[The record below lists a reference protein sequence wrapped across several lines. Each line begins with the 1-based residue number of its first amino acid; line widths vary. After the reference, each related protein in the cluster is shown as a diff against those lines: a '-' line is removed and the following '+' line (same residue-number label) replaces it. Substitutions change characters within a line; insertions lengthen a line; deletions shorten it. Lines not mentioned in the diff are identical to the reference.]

1 MNLLNRNQPSIN
13 FFTGDKMQKGFATL
27 EIIFM
32 TFIIVILMSVA
43 IPNAARMIDRVAL
56 DYEMKRLYSELRFL
70 QELSRTGTIKATGMG
85 DVFSTSTNAA
95 PSLKIAEDGESYQIV
110 RGINNPV
117 REPHYLRY
125 GVKISL
131 KSSDTVK
138 MISFNEFGNIASNTL
153 TLTSRLGKEKYIIFD
168 GVGRIRGSLT
178 KEEN

>member
-1 MNLLNRNQPSIN
+1 
-13 FFTGDKMQKGFATL
+13 MQKGFATL

-56 DYEMKRLYSELRFL
+56 DYETKRLYSELRFL
-70 QELSRTGTIKATGMG
+70 QELNRTGTIKSTGMVG
-85 DVFSTSTNAA
+85 VFSTSTNAS

-153 TLTSRLGKEKYIIFD
+153 TLTSRLGKEKYIVLD

-178 KEEN
+178 NEEN

>member
-1 MNLLNRNQPSIN
+1 
-13 FFTGDKMQKGFATL
+13 
-27 EIIFM
+27 

-56 DYEMKRLYSELRFL
+56 DYETKRLYSELRFL
-70 QELSRTGTIKATGMG
+70 QELNRTGTIKSTGMVG
-85 DVFSTSTNAA
+85 VFSTSTNAS

-138 MISFNEFGNIASNTL
+138 TISFNEFGNIASNTL
-153 TLTSRLGKEKYIIFD
+153 TLTSRLGKEKYIVLD

-178 KEEN
+178 NEEN